1 MREVEQFLYREAALL
16 DARDYPGWLKLFTPD
31 AVYWIPSV
39 ADEVDPSR
47 EVSIVYDDAQ
57 FLAERVWRLDS
68 GLAYAQEPHSRTS
81 HLISNVQIAERAGE
95 QLDVRSTFLVTE
107 FRRGQQNLFA
117 GRYQHELRRD
127 GDDFLIARKKVD
139 LISND
144 GHLGNLS
151 LLL

>member
-1 MREVEQFLYREAALL
+1 MREVEQFLFREAALL

-81 HLISNVQIAERAGE
+81 HLIANIQTAERADGGF
-95 QLDVRSTFLVTE
+95 DVRSTFLVAE
-107 FRRGQQNLFA
+107 FRRGQQTLFA
-117 GRYQHELRRD
+117 GRYQHHLRRD
-127 GDDFLIARKKVD
+127 GDDFLIARKKVE
-139 LISND
+139 LIAND